1 MTDSDTEMGFD
12 PATLLQMDMD
22 DAGTDYSGG
31 VDVSGDVDIGSESD
45 TGAGSDQQTPTK
57 NDNGNGSV
65 KLKSFE
71 DEKQFIALMEL
82 ANGVQRE
89 EMDARAKHFDQSKYN
104 SLHIIKRSYSHC
116 TMCNV
121 HIPIIVNKPDLFVG
135 HPILKTLV
143 CMKCFKFYGD
153 GNFDRGDDGVDL
165 YCRWCAEGGLLFCC
179 SSCPNVF
186 CKGCVKKNFGLPEV
200 KKIDESDSWNCYVC
214 EPKHL
219 WGYRGMY
226 ATISQ
231 FLIDLKNTL
240 PADQRNLDLSSC
252 CVYNEEKKAY
262 VKTQNKIISP
272 YSPGVF
278 IPQIKVKMGP
288 PIITAS
294 TRSPVLSN
302 HNNIVPREE
311 EDSGSQV
318 NDFFSNGHF
327 LEAALPPLPPPLKPI
342 TPIVRAANTLP
353 RGPFIVIRQQIPGQQ
368 LIRPKNLSMLQAMP
382 PRGPPALVRRTVP
395 TLLRPT
401 NPGAVRRTFSPSTVV
416 RLRTSTPQLR
426 TSSPQ
431 SYMIRTPNNVSALA
445 KKPSSSLL
453 SSPGQITPAAPA
465 PSADW
470 FNNILDQA
478 MLSADFYKDEIVKL
492 KLNAM
497 SLHRKNNINY
507 STDSGVLNT
516 VRSLNWI
523 MKSILEQG
531 LDIRRSISK
540 QYPKTESS
548 QESVNM
554 ARLHKMKGVPLY
566 SPPQPAS
573 PVTVSQ
579 TQRKQSF
586 NSNTTV
592 RAVTTPTAGV
602 PYRAMNG
609 NKSSSGDVV
618 DLVSDDEDSVPVR
631 PRLSAAL
638 TISPVRTSI
647 PIMQRTPLTP
657 TPSNR
662 LSLPAQPIKSSPLS
676 GGKRRR
682 RKKKLG
688 SDDSED
694 DDYIPR
700 ANPTVMKKRKKSN
713 LTSPQ
718 SAQGPK
724 LMVTNVRSLQ
734 SGKSP
739 APRSKSS
746 NNMSLTSYMNQVSED
761 VMAQVCQLGASGSDS
776 SDVEEILPEPA
787 RDPLE
792 DDDKDDWITKNP
804 TAYEKYCLQYDL
816 VKDWYI
822 GVKTMDVTE
831 RTEGTT

>member
-1 MTDSDTEMGFD
+1 MADSDTEMGFD
-12 PATLLQMDMD
+12 PAAFMQMDMD

-31 VDVSGDVDIGSESD
+31 VDVSADVDIGNESD

-57 NDNGNGSV
+57 NDGIL

-71 DEKQFIALMEL
+71 DEKQFITLMEL

-89 EMDARAKHFDQSKYN
+89 EMDARAKHFDLSKYN
-104 SLHIIKRSYSHC
+104 SLTLIKQSYSHC
-116 TMCNV
+116 TMCNGHV
-121 HIPIIVNKPDLFVG
+121 PIIANKPDLFVG

-143 CMKCFKFYGD
+143 CKKCCKFYGD

-186 CKGCVKKNFGLPEV
+186 CKSCVKKNFGLPEV

-240 PADQRNLDLSSC
+240 PPDQRNADLSSC

-262 VKTQNKIISP
+262 VKTQNKITSP
-272 YSPGVF
+272 YSPGVY
-278 IPQIKVKMGP
+278 IPQVKAKMGP
-288 PIITAS
+288 PIILANTS
-294 TRSPVLSN
+294 TRSPVIN
-302 HNNIVPREE
+302 HNIAPQE

-327 LEAALPPLPPPLKPI
+327 LEAALPPLPPPPLKTINP
-342 TPIVRAANTLP
+342 PAVNSLP
-353 RGPFIVIRQQIPGQQ
+353 RGSYILIRQQVPRQQ
-368 LIRPKNLSMLQAMP
+368 LIRPKNLLALQATP
-382 PRGPPALVRRTVP
+382 PRMGPPALVRRTTP
-395 TLLRPT
+395 NILRPT
-401 NPGAVRRTFSPSTVV
+401 TPGALRSPSNMV
-416 RLRTSTPQLR
+416 RMRTSTPQLR
-426 TSSPQ
+426 TSSSQ
-431 SYMIRTPNNVSALA
+431 SYVIRTPNNVSTLA
-445 KKPSSSLL
+445 KKPSSTPLAVPGQVL
-453 SSPGQITPAAPA
+453 SSPA
-465 PSADW
+465 PSAEW

-497 SLHRKNNINY
+497 SVHRKNNINY
-507 STDSGVLNT
+507 STDNSVLNT

-540 QYPKTESS
+540 QYPKTESN

-554 ARLHKMKGVPLY
+554 ARLHKMKGAPFFN
-566 SPPQPAS
+566 PQPAS
-573 PVTVSQ
+573 PIIASQ
-579 TQRKQSF
+579 TQKKQSF
-586 NSNTTV
+586 NSNLTV
-592 RAVTTPTAGV
+592 RPVAPAAV

-609 NKSSSGDVV
+609 KKSSSSDVV
-618 DLVSDDEDSVPVR
+618 DLVSDDEDGAPVT
-631 PRLSAAL
+631 PRQSTAL
-638 TISPVRTSI
+638 TIYPVRTSLPAI
-647 PIMQRTPLTP
+647 QRTPLTP

-662 LSLPAQPIKSSPLS
+662 LSIPAQTIKGSP
-676 GGKRRR
+676 GGRRGR
-682 RKKKLG
+682 RKKKMG
-688 SDDSED
+688 SDDSDD

-700 ANPTVMKKRKKSN
+700 ANPVVMKKRKKSLN
-713 LTSPQ
+713 NSQTSPQ
-718 SAQGPK
+718 STLGPK

-734 SGKSP
+734 PGKSP
-739 APRSKSS
+739 SPQPKSA
-746 NNMSLTSYMNQVSED
+746 NNMSLNSYMNQVSED
-761 VMAQVCQLGASGSDS
+761 VMAQVCQLDASASES
-776 SDVEEILPEPA
+776 SDIEEILPEPV

-816 VKDWYI
+816 VKDWYV
-822 GVKTMDVTE
+822 GVKTMNCNETDGSIHRVVIVIT
-831 RTEGTT
+831 